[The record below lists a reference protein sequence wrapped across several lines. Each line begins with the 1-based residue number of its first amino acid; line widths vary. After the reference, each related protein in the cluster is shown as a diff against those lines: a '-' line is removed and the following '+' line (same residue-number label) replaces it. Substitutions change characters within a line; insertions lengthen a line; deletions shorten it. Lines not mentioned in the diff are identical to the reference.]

1 MAKKQRAYM
10 MCLHTFRGLCHLGWP
25 LSIER
30 LYTRAKYKGKK
41 GLEEGKWRQNVGG
54 ERERERKRGK
64 CEERKRWREREGE
77 RTRAILW
84 FSIREFDTSKNGWVS
99 PITIVMSLA
108 ASDWLASEAALLGG
122 TRRFPRKAASN
133 LCHSLLH
140 R

>member
-1 MAKKQRAYM
+1 MRERRVWR
-10 MCLHTFRGLCHLGWP
+10 RGSGGRIW
-25 LSIER
+25 
-30 LYTRAKYKGKK
+30 
-41 GLEEGKWRQNVGG
+41 EGKEREKEREESVRRGRGG
-54 ERERERKRGK
+54 E
-64 CEERKRWREREGE
+64 REREGE

-133 LCHSLLH
+133 LCRSLLH